1 MYCQPALSG
10 TDRPTALK
18 NGLVVTRN
26 GSEKMMD
33 HGLLTDMKLI
43 VEAKEMFLDE
53 MLVLTVVL

>member
-1 MYCQPALSG
+1 MYCQP
-10 TDRPTALK
+10 ALK